1 MSFEFAFSIG
11 IAIIIMAS
19 LAEYVDST
27 LGMGYGTA
35 LTPLLIILGFEPLQV
50 IPAVLLSQLIAG
62 ILAGLFHH
70 FAGNVDFK
78 PKTMNMKVIM
88 RKVKEI
94 GIVESFR
101 RGIPLHL
108 KVAIALALCG
118 IIGSLIAVFVAVSL
132 PKLYLRIYIGILVL
146 ITGIIILATR
156 NKQYR
161 FSWKKLTLLGMV
173 ASFNKSMSGG
183 GYGPIVTC
191 GQILS
196 GLNEK
201 NAIAIT
207 SLAEGLICFVGVAA
221 YVLIGNIVDW
231 TLALY
236 LIVGVVPSVPLSAY
250 TVKKTK
256 TGKLRVAV
264 GIFTILLGSITII
277 KVLL

>member
-1 MSFEFAFSIG
+1 MLFEFAFSIG
-11 IAIIIMAS
+11 IVLIIMAF

-35 LTPLLIILGFEPLQV
+35 LTPLLLILGFEPLQV

-62 ILAGLFHH
+62 ILAGIFHH
-70 FAGNVDFK
+70 FAGNVNFK
-78 PKTMNMKVIM
+78 PKTMDMKIIM

-101 RGIPLHL
+101 RGVPMHL
-108 KVAIALALCG
+108 KVAVILALCG
-118 IIGSLIAVFVAVSL
+118 MIGSIVAVFVAISL

-277 KVLL
+277 KALL

>member
-1 MSFEFAFSIG
+1 MLFEFAFSIE
-11 IAIIIMAS
+11 IAIIIIAF

-35 LTPLLIILGFEPLQV
+35 LTPLLLILGFEPLQV

-70 FAGNVDFK
+70 FASNVYFK
-78 PKTMNMKVIM
+78 PKTMDMKVII

-94 GIVESFR
+94 GVAESFR
-101 RGIPLHL
+101 RGVPMNL
-108 KVAIALALCG
+108 KIAIILALCG
-118 IIGSLIAVFVAVSL
+118 MIGSIVAVFVAISL
-132 PKLYLRIYIGILVL
+132 PKLYLRTYIGILVL

-156 NKQYR
+156 NKQYG

-173 ASFNKSMSGG
+173 ASFNKGMSGG

-207 SLAEGLICFVGVAA
+207 SLAEGLTCFVGVVA
-221 YVLIGNIVDW
+221 YVLIG
-231 TLALY
+231 
-236 LIVGVVPSVPLSAY
+236 G
-250 TVKKTK
+250 
-256 TGKLRVAV
+256 
-264 GIFTILLGSITII
+264 
-277 KVLL
+277 